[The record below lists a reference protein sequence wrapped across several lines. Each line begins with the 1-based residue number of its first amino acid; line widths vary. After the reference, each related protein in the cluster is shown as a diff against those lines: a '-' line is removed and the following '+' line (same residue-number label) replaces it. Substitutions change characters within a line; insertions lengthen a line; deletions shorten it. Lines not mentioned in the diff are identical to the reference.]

1 MTYETSASDGVPE
14 RPVLRSVRRGLA
26 MRCPNCGAGSMFDG
40 YLRTREASGKCGEHL
55 HHHRADDA
63 HPYLTI
69 LVLGHMILPWLMS
82 MDSLY
87 ELPLWILWLGSTTA
101 ITVMALALL
110 RPMKGLV
117 VALQWALRMHGFG
130 GHGG

>member
-1 MTYETSASDGVPE
+1 MKQA
-14 RPVLRSVRRGLA
+14 
-26 MRCPNCGAGSMFDG
+26 
-40 YLRTREASGKCGEHL
+40 
-55 HHHRADDA
+55 
-63 HPYLTI
+63 LTI
-69 LVLGHMILPWLMS
+69 LVLGHMILPWLIL

-87 ELPLWILWLGSTTA
+87 ELPLWILWLGSATA